1 MKIFSESDVRNL
13 LSYPAC
19 ISLMKKCFSQ
29 LDKGEIQ
36 QPVRSGMGVSGGGL
50 AYMPCYL
57 AAENSFGAKIIS
69 VYPGNAAQGF
79 PSHQGVVLLFEGKNG
94 VPAAMADA
102 CAITEIRT
110 AAASAAATDLLARKD
125 SHKLAIIGSGAQA
138 RTHLAAM
145 RTIRE
150 ITEVTIWSYHKEN
163 AVKYAKEMST
173 KHPVPITVCNTVQ
186 EAVRDAD
193 IICTLCRTR
202 EPLLELGQVKPGAHI
217 NAAGTCS
224 SLSRDLSSDL
234 VAASRFYIDQME
246 ACLAESGNYLIPLAE
261 GRIQEGHIVGSIGEV
276 INGKVLGRRS
286 DDEITVFESLGLA
299 AEDVICADYLYK
311 CSV

>member
-1 MKIFSESDVRNL
+1 MKIFSESDVYNL
-13 LSYPAC
+13 LTYPAC
-19 ISLMKKCFSQ
+19 IGLMKKCFSQ
-29 LDKGEIQ
+29 LDKNEIQ

-94 VPAAMADA
+94 IPAVMADA

-138 RTHLAAM
+138 RTHLAAI
-145 RTIRE
+145 RTVRKID
-150 ITEVTIWSYHKEN
+150 EVTVWSYHKEN
-163 AVKYAKEMST
+163 AEKYAKEMSG
-173 KHPVPITVCNTVQ
+173 KHPVPITVCSTVQ
-186 EAVRDAD
+186 EAVQDAD
-193 IICTLCRTR
+193 IICTLCRTKD
-202 EPLLELGQVKPGAHI
+202 PLLELSQVKPGAHI

-224 SLSRDLSSDL
+224 SSSRDLSSDL

-261 GRIQEGHIVGSIGEV
+261 GRIHEGHIAGSIGEI
-276 INGKVLGRRS
+276 INGKVPARRAE
-286 DDEITVFESLGLA
+286 DEITVFESLGLA

-311 CSV
+311 CSL